1 MAEQGI
7 TLNKVITI
15 AVARETAKRS
25 QEVLDTN
32 QQQNASIS
40 TYKKGLKKVAVPPDC
55 CPCCGNKKHSDIKDC
70 PAKDT
75 TCSCGI
81 EGHFRKYIYHD
92 GKKRNPRSGDSKK
105 DTGKVEEAE
114 QETDHSISDGCFN
127 LNDNN
132 FSNAETKDDKRI
144 KAIIKQ
150 LEEWCKS

>member
-15 AVARETAKRS
+15 AVAHETAKRS

-81 EGHFRKYIYHD
+81 EGHFRKYIYRD
-92 GKKRNPRSGDSKK
+92 GKNRNPRSGDGKK
-105 DTGKVEEAE
+105 DTSKVEEAK
-114 QETDHSISDGCFN
+114 QETDHSLSDGCFS
-127 LNDNN
+127 LNEDN
-132 FSNAETKDDKRI
+132 FSKAETNSDKRI
-144 KAIIKQ
+144 KATIK
-150 LEEWCKS
+150 